1 MSTRLDILKKLMA
14 SRQPLAPLTQLLG
27 IELVSAELGA
37 ARLEYTISERHAN
50 TMGTVHGGFL
60 CILAD
65 TAMGVAFFT
74 LLEDQESLTTLEL
87 KINYLKPIWKGKL
100 IATAKVVKRGR
111 ITGLVECDIMDEND
125 QLIAR
130 SSSTFMAISGDQA
143 LNRTALEKTE

>member
-1 MSTRLDILKKLMA
+1 MTTRLDILKTFMA
-14 SRQPLAPLTQLLG
+14 SGQPLAPLTQLLD
-27 IELVSAELGA
+27 IQLVAAEQGT
-37 ARLEYTISERHAN
+37 ARLEYNISERHAN
-50 TMGTVHGGFL
+50 TMGTVHGGML

-100 IATAKVVKRGR
+100 IATAKVVKRGKT
-111 ITGLVECDIMDEND
+111 TGLVECDILDEND

-130 SSSTFMAISGDQA
+130 SSSTFMAISGNQA
-143 LNRTALEKTE
+143 LNRTALKKTE

>member
-27 IELVSAELGA
+27 IELVSAEQGA
-37 ARLEYTISERHAN
+37 ARIEYNISERHAN
-50 TMGTVHGGFL
+50 TMGTVHGGLL